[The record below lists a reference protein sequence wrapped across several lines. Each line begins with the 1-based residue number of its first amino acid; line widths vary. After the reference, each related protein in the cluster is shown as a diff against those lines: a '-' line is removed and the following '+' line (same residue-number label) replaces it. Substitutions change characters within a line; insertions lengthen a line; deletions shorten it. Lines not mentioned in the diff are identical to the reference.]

1 MKKDDLELALEEL
14 QKWKQEQEK
23 EEAVK
28 KATSGMVML
37 RCSTVVVTIWSML
50 MAIGAWAVQNFN
62 RVEAA
67 MRAFIETG
75 NK

>member
-1 MKKDDLELALEEL
+1 MKKDELEETIQEL
-14 QKWKQEQEK
+14 QAWKIQQEK
-23 EEAVK
+23 EEAVRK
-28 KATSGMVML
+28 VTSGMVML

-50 MAIGAWAVQNFN
+50 IAIGAWAVENFN